1 MIKTILLV
9 EDDPDDQKLIVMG
22 LKDNGVANEIV
33 IADDGQEALDYL
45 FGTGVHAER
54 NVADFP
60 ALVILDLHL
69 PRIDGLEVL
78 RRVRADERTKLQP
91 IVILTSSDEEKD
103 RLNSYGLGANGY
115 VRKPVNFNEF
125 RDAVKKLK
133 LYWLLVN
140 IPPK

>member
-9 EDDPDDQKLIVMG
+9 EDDPDDQKLIVIG
-22 LKDNGVANEIV
+22 LKDIGVANEIV

-45 FGTGVHAER
+45 FGTGVHAGR
-54 NVADFP
+54 NVADCP

-78 RRVRADERTKLQP
+78 RRVRADDRTKLQP

-103 RLNSYGLGANGY
+103 RLNSYGLGANSY
-115 VRKPVNFNEF
+115 ARKPVDFDEF